1 MRLRKRPSE
10 QEQLLLDSALFDETW
25 YGERAGVSLDRLS
38 AVRHYLAHGV
48 PDGLSPHPLFDPGFV
63 RRRFEARR
71 VANVEGRDPLTVYLR
86 RGLVRVPT
94 HPLFDTAGYLK
105 RVPEAVE
112 HPGGPTAHYCEI
124 GAAAGL
130 AANDWLASDLRD
142 WVRQRFAAWPSRA
155 QADVGAPGHVAV
167 SILMSCSEAPEE
179 VLGSVPI
186 VLDTT
191 DDDVE
196 VVLTDLTTGTADGVA
211 LDSLQRFPRVRIVRG
226 ATTPAGAI
234 VILLHP
240 MSRPRP
246 GWLQP
251 LLDTL
256 ASAEVA
262 ACSALLVAPSGAVE
276 SAGAAFPRTGGLPH
290 PLLRDFP
297 VEDAARVGDLTFAAL
312 TGGALAMRAADLAE
326 VGGAD
331 PLLGDLAE
339 VDLTRRLV
347 AHRGGE
353 LRVVPASVV
362 SHPAADSDLEARE
375 RYLERWPEG
384 AQDDVEL
391 WAACGYRVLS
401 HEVRRALPR
410 VDRWLCAPEP
420 VLMRTSVLQVR
431 ESPRPLRWA
440 IKNAAPAGP
449 DADQWGDTH
458 FARDIAA
465 ALRDL
470 GQEVVIDHRGAFERP
485 TSRHDD
491 VALLLRGPR
500 PLRTTPEQV
509 TIGWIISQPAE
520 VTAEEVAR
528 YDVVYAASHAW
539 AARRTRDW
547 GREVR
552 PLLQATNPA
561 RFHPHPGAG
570 ETGPDLLFVGNS
582 RKTYRTIVRDAVES
596 GLDLT
601 VVGADWEPF
610 LPEGHLAGLY
620 HDNAELSGAYASAG
634 IVLNDHWDDMRD
646 EGFISNRVFD
656 AVASGARVV
665 SDAAV
670 GLDEL
675 FGRSVQIYRSREDL
689 VRLCTAPDRDALF
702 GDAEERRKVAEQV
715 AATHSFAARAAE
727 LLEAAVEARRRRG
740 FVD

>member
-1 MRLRKRPSE
+1 
-10 QEQLLLDSALFDETW
+10 
-25 YGERAGVSLDRLS
+25 
-38 AVRHYLAHGV
+38 
-48 PDGLSPHPLFDPGFV
+48 
-63 RRRFEARR
+63 
-71 VANVEGRDPLTVYLR
+71 
-86 RGLVRVPT
+86 
-94 HPLFDTAGYLK
+94 
-105 RVPEAVE
+105 
-112 HPGGPTAHYCEI
+112 
-124 GAAAGL
+124 
-130 AANDWLASDLRD
+130 
-142 WVRQRFAAWPSRA
+142 
-155 QADVGAPGHVAV
+155 
-167 SILMSCSEAPEE
+167 
-179 VLGSVPI
+179 

-196 VVLTDLTTGTADGVA
+196 IVLTDLTTGAADGVV
-211 LDSLQRFPRVRIVRG
+211 LDSLQRFPRVRLVRG
-226 ATTPAGAI
+226 DTEPAGAT
-234 VILLHP
+234 VVLLHP
-240 MSRPRP
+240 RSRPRP
-246 GWLQP
+246 GWIPP

-262 ACSALLVAPSGAVE
+262 ACSALLLAPSGAVE
-276 SAGAAFPRTGGLPH
+276 SAGAAFPRNGGLPH
-290 PLLRDFP
+290 ALLRDFP
-297 VEDAARVGDLTFAAL
+297 LEDAARVGDLTFGAL

-326 VGGAD
+326 LGAPD
-331 PLLGDLAE
+331 PSRGDLAE

-353 LRVVPASVV
+353 LRVVPASLV
-362 SHPAADSDLEARE
+362 SHPAPDADIEARG
-375 RYLERWPEG
+375 RYLQRWPEG

-391 WAACGYRVLS
+391 WAACGFQVLD
-401 HEVRRALPR
+401 HEVRRTEPR
-410 VDRWLCAPEP
+410 VDRWLYVPEP

-458 FARDIAA
+458 FARDLAA
-465 ALRDL
+465 ALREL
-470 GQEVVIDHRGAFERP
+470 GQEVVIDHRDAFERP

-500 PLRTTPEQV
+500 PLHTTPEQV
-509 TIGWIISQPAE
+509 TIGWIISQPTE

-528 YDVVYAASHAW
+528 YDVVYAASRAW
-539 AARRTRDW
+539 ATRHTREW

-552 PLLQATNPA
+552 PLLQATNPT
-561 RFHPHPGAG
+561 RFHPHDGVG
-570 ETGPDLLFVGNS
+570 DTGPDLLFVGNS

-601 VVGADWEPF
+601 VFGVDWEPF
-610 LPEGHLAGLY
+610 LPERHLAALY
-620 HDNAELSGAYASAG
+620 LDNAELSRAYASAG

-646 EGFISNRVFD
+646 EGFISNRMFD

-675 FGRSVQIYRSREDL
+675 FGRSVQVYRTREDL

-702 GDAEERRKVAEQV
+702 GDAEERRKMAEHV

-740 FVD
+740 FRD